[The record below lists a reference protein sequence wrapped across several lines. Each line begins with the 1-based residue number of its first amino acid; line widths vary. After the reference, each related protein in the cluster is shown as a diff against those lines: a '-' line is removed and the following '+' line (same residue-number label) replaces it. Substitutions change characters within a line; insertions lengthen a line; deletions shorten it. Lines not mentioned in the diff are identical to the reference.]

1 MEDNYNE
8 LLLRCANKDREAFQQ
23 LYKACSPTLYSL
35 ALRFLKQSGLA
46 EEILQ
51 ESFLKIWNSAH
62 LYSPQKG
69 RAITWMATITRN
81 KALDKIR
88 ALKVRP
94 QETETIY
101 EGADFASADLEPDS
115 LTAIDQN
122 VAGIMKCLDE
132 LRPQQKECILLSY
145 YHGYTHQELS
155 EKLNKPLGTIK
166 AWIRRGLEKLRVC
179 LQ

>member
-8 LLLRCANKDREAFQQ
+8 LLLRCANKDRKAFKQ
-23 LYKACSPTLYSL
+23 LYQACSPRLYSL

-46 EEILQ
+46 EEIVQ

-62 LYSPQKG
+62 LYNPQKG
-69 RAITWMATITRN
+69 RAMTWMATITRN
-81 KALDKIR
+81 KSLDKIR
-88 ALKVRP
+88 MLKARP
-94 QETETIY
+94 QETETVY
-101 EGADFASADLEPDS
+101 EGADFASDDLQPDDF
-115 LTAIDQN
+115 TAIDQG
-122 VAGIMKCLDE
+122 VSGMMKCLDT
-132 LRPQQKECILLSY
+132 LHPHQKECILLSY
-145 YHGYTHQELS
+145 YHGYTHQELA